1 MGNERRLVPYAGIAP
16 VEPATNPAEKG
27 VRLSPRNDEPSNDEP
42 SKVRVRAAI
51 AGDADDAAFL
61 AELAPRLAAGAPDWH
76 TPADITAGTRRH
88 LDEALQ
94 GQRETEV
101 MLIAEDTVGS
111 RLGFLY
117 AVSTTDFFT
126 GEPHEHI
133 SDIVVA
139 PAAEGR
145 GVAMI
150 LLCEAE
156 AWARERGF
164 RSFTLHVF
172 PANTRAENLYKRL
185 GYELDVPRLRK
196 SL

>member
-1 MGNERRLVPYAGIAP
+1 MPPRTA
-16 VEPATNPAEKG
+16 EPPN
-27 VRLSPRNDEPSNDEP
+27 VH
-42 SKVRVRAAI
+42 VRAAV
-51 AGDADDAAFL
+51 ADDADDARFL

-88 LDEALQ
+88 FDEALQ

-101 MLIAEDTVGS
+101 MLIAEETAGS

-126 GEPHEHI
+126 GEPHGHI

-145 GVAMI
+145 GVAM
-150 LLCEAE
+150 LLLHAAE

-164 RSFTLHVF
+164 RTFTLHVF
-172 PANTRAENLYKRL
+172 PANTRAERLYARL
-185 GYELDVPRLRK
+185 GYELDVLRLRK